1 MSAKLVL
8 VSGGSRGL
16 GQALCAAYM
25 ALGYKVVE
33 FSRSAPAPYSVATDF
48 ADPEQAAR
56 VFEDTMRPLA
66 AESWGE
72 IVVIHNAGVL
82 DPIGAVT
89 NKRTTQVLDNI
100 NTNITAAML
109 FLREAM
115 RQFQSHACRKTLV
128 NVSSGAARKG
138 YAGWSLYCAGKAA
151 LENFVRAVALEQGQE
166 ASPFVVLN
174 VDPGVMDTEMQA
186 TIRETSVED
195 FPDVDRFIQRKL
207 LGTLRPAK
215 DIAAAIVRIV
225 ASEQESG
232 SRVDA
237 AEFLA

>member
-1 MSAKLVL
+1 MKLAL
-8 VSGGSRGL
+8 ISGGSRGL
-16 GQALCAAYM
+16 GQALCAAYA

-33 FSRSAPAPYSVATDF
+33 FSRSAPEPYSVATDF
-48 ADPEQAAR
+48 ADPEHAAR
-56 VFEDTMRPLA
+56 AFEDAMRPLA
-66 AESWGE
+66 AETWDE

-82 DPIGAVT
+82 DPIGAVA

-100 NTNITAAML
+100 NTNITSAL
-109 FLREAM
+109 LYLREAM

-151 LENFVRAVALEQGQE
+151 LENFVRAVALEQAQE
-166 ASPFVVLN
+166 EAPFVALN
-174 VDPGVMDTEMQA
+174 IDPGVMDTEMQA
-186 TIRETSVED
+186 TIRKTPVED
-195 FPDVDRFIQRKL
+195 FPEVDRFVLRKL
-207 LGTLRPAK
+207 LGHLRPAR

-225 ASEQESG
+225 GGEQESG
-232 SRVDA
+232 GRVDA